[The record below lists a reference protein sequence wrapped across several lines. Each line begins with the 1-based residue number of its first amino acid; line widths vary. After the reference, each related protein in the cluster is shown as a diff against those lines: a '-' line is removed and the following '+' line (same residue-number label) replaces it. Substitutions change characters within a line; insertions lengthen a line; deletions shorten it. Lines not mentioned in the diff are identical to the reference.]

1 MLQIYI
7 YFFLNIRM
15 INLSLNELKL
25 IVKNRNI
32 SDYENKAE
40 KELVKALNKPKPKPK
55 IRIDKKK
62 LDDIRKDFFELRK
75 IF

>member
-1 MLQIYI
+1 
-7 YFFLNIRM
+7 M

-40 KELVKALNKPKPKPK
+40 KELVKALNKPKPK
-55 IRIDKKK
+55 IRIDKKR
-62 LDDIRKDFFELRK
+62 LDEIRKDFFELRK

>member
-1 MLQIYI
+1 
-7 YFFLNIRM
+7 M

-32 SDYENKAE
+32 SEYENKAE

-55 IRIDKKK
+55 PKIRIDKKR
-62 LDDIRKDFFELRK
+62 LDEIRKDLFELRK

>member
-1 MLQIYI
+1 
-7 YFFLNIRM
+7 M

-25 IVKNRNI
+25 IVKNRTI

-40 KELVKALNKPKPKPK
+40 KELVKALNKSKPKPK
-55 IRIDKKK
+55 IRIDKKR
-62 LDDIRKDFFELRK
+62 LDEIRKDFFELRK

>member
-1 MLQIYI
+1 
-7 YFFLNIRM
+7 M

-25 IVKNRNI
+25 IVKNRTI

-55 IRIDKKK
+55 IRIDKKR
-62 LDDIRKDFFELRK
+62 LDEIRKDFFELRK

>member
-1 MLQIYI
+1 
-7 YFFLNIRM
+7 M

-40 KELVKALNKPKPKPK
+40 KELVKALNKSKPKPK
-55 IRIDKKK
+55 IRIDKKR
-62 LDDIRKDFFELRK
+62 LDEIRKDFFELRK

>member
-1 MLQIYI
+1 
-7 YFFLNIRM
+7 M

-55 IRIDKKK
+55 IRIDKKR
-62 LDDIRKDFFELRK
+62 LDEIRKDLFELRK